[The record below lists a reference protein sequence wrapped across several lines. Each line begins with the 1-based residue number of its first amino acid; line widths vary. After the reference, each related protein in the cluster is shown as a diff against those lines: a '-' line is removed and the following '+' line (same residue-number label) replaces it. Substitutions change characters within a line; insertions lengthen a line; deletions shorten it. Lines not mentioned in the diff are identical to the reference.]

1 MEFLILFSVVA
12 LALAMLLTFLEFL
25 FHLEEKEKEKTNS
38 KETNKISTNNYYTY
52 NRGFKTEINNAFFR
66 SKETIEKTQ
75 KDVDTNIIKKV
86 EEKNENEITEVK
98 KNEKK
103 IKPKIEPK
111 TEERIK
117 QRIEQ
122 NKKINNRLKIE
133 NKDIKKEIKEKTEEE
148 EIIECLD
155 EEKTKENLKK
165 LKENRNALK
174 KDVVVITEEEIQKE
188 IENSKGKNEL
198 LEIQK
203 IKPKVKNKIIED
215 DLIEFNFNI
224 TGSFLEDIQDNIYYY
239 SVYRF
244 ANKLY
249 SGLSDVQIKKEKL
262 LNKKIYETP
271 TYNIRLAYN
280 TDIEFIKEK
289 GNIYDNKAIKVKIN
303 GIGTVGYVSK
313 KSNKELTDIIDNN
326 EIKEIIATVSGGKY
340 KIFYSIVV
348 NEFVEKYKIKM
359 LVKYKRGRLV

>member
-25 FHLEEKEKEKTNS
+25 FHLEEKKKEKINS
-38 KETNKISTNNYYTY
+38 KEINKISTNNYYTY
-52 NRGFKTEINNAFFR
+52 NRGFKTEINNDFFR
-66 SKETIEKTQ
+66 KKEKIEKDIDNNVVNKT
-75 KDVDTNIIKKV
+75 KNIKKDI
-86 EEKNENEITEVK
+86 KKDIKENIGKELKQRV
-98 KNEKK
+98 
-103 IKPKIEPK
+103 EPK

-122 NKKINNRLKIE
+122 NKKINNRVKIE
-133 NKDIKKEIKEKTEEE
+133 NKDIKEEIKEKTEEE

-188 IENSKGKNEL
+188 IENSKRKNEL

-203 IKPKVKNKIIED
+203 IKPKVKNKIVED

-244 ANKLY
+244 AGNLY
-249 SGLSDVQIKKEKL
+249 SGLTDVQIKKEKL

-271 TYNIRLAYN
+271 TYNIKLAYN
-280 TDIEFIKEK
+280 TDIVFIKEK
-289 GNIYDNKAIKVKIN
+289 ENIYDNKAIKVKIN

-313 KSNKELTDIIDNN
+313 KSNQELADIIDNN

-348 NEFVEKYKIKM
+348 NEFVEKYKIKI
-359 LVKYKRGRLV
+359 LVKYKRGRLA

>member
-25 FHLEEKEKEKTNS
+25 FHLEEKKKEKINS
-38 KETNKISTNNYYTY
+38 KEINKISTNSYYSY
-52 NRGFKTEINNAFFR
+52 NRGFKTEINNSFFR
-66 SKETIEKTQ
+66 NEEIEEKNI
-75 KDVDTNIIKKV
+75 DTNITKKV
-86 EEKNENEITEVK
+86 EERVEEKPIKVKNSIEKKEVK
-98 KNEKK
+98 KV
-103 IKPKIEPK
+103 EPK

-122 NKKINNRLKIE
+122 NKKINNRVKIE
-133 NKDIKKEIKEKTEEE
+133 NKDIKEEIKEKTEEE

-188 IENSKGKNEL
+188 IENSKRKNEL

-203 IKPKVKNKIIED
+203 IKPKVKNKIVED

-271 TYNIRLAYN
+271 TYNIKLAYN
-280 TDIEFIKEK
+280 TDIVFIKEK
-289 GNIYDNKAIKVKIN
+289 ENIYDNKAIKVKIN
-303 GIGTVGYVSK
+303 GIGTIGYVSK
-313 KSNKELTDIIDNN
+313 KSNKELADIIDNK

-359 LVKYKRGRLV
+359 LVKYK

>member
-25 FHLEEKEKEKTNS
+25 FHLEEKKKEKINS
-38 KETNKISTNNYYTY
+38 KEINKISTNNYYTY

-66 SKETIEKTQ
+66 NKETIEKDIDNNVVNKT
-75 KDVDTNIIKKV
+75 KNIKKDI
-86 EEKNENEITEVK
+86 KENIGKDLKQRV
-98 KNEKK
+98 
-103 IKPKIEPK
+103 EPK

-122 NKKINNRLKIE
+122 NKKINNRVKIE
-133 NKDIKKEIKEKTEEE
+133 NKDIKEEIKEKTEEE

-188 IENSKGKNEL
+188 IENSKRKNEL

-203 IKPKVKNKIIED
+203 IKPKVKNKIVED

-271 TYNIRLAYN
+271 TYNIKLAYN
-280 TDIEFIKEK
+280 TDIVFIKEK
-289 GNIYDNKAIKVKIN
+289 ENIYDNKAIKVKIN

-313 KSNKELTDIIDNN
+313 KSNQELTDIIDNN

-348 NEFVEKYKIKM
+348 NEFVEKYKIKI
-359 LVKYKRGRLV
+359 LVKYKRGRLA

>member
-1 MEFLILFSVVA
+1 MGFLILFSVVA

-25 FHLEEKEKEKTNS
+25 FHLEEKKKEKINS
-38 KETNKISTNNYYTY
+38 KEINKISTNNYYTY

-66 SKETIEKTQ
+66 NKETIEKDIDNNVVNKT
-75 KDVDTNIIKKV
+75 KNIKKD
-86 EEKNENEITEVK
+86 IK
-98 KNEKK
+98 KNIGKDL
-103 IKPKIEPK
+103 
-111 TEERIK
+111 K
-117 QRIEQ
+117 QRVEP
-122 NKKINNRLKIE
+122 NKKINNRVKIE
-133 NKDIKKEIKEKTEEE
+133 NKDIKEEIKEKTEEE

-188 IENSKGKNEL
+188 IENSKDKNEL

-203 IKPKVKNKIIED
+203 IKPKVKKKNIED
-215 DLIEFNFNI
+215 DLFEFNFNI
-224 TGSFLEDIQDNIYYY
+224 TGSFLEDIQDNIYFY

-244 ANKLY
+244 AGNLY
-249 SGLSDVQIKKEKL
+249 SGLTNVQIKKEKL

-271 TYNIRLAYN
+271 TYNIKLAYN
-280 TDIEFIKEK
+280 TDIVFIKEK
-289 GNIYDNKAIKVKIN
+289 ENIYDNKAIKVKIN

-313 KSNKELTDIIDNN
+313 KSNQELADIIDNN

-359 LVKYKRGRLV
+359 LVKYKRRRLA

>member
-25 FHLEEKEKEKTNS
+25 FHLEEKKKEKINS
-38 KETNKISTNNYYTY
+38 KEINKISTNNYYTY
-52 NRGFKTEINNAFFR
+52 NRGFKTEINNSFFR
-66 SKETIEKTQ
+66 NKETAQ
-75 KDVDTNIIKKV
+75 KDVDTNIIKKTEERV
-86 EEKNENEITEVK
+86 EEKSENEITELK
-98 KNEKK
+98 KV
-103 IKPKIEPK
+103 EPK

-122 NKKINNRLKIE
+122 NKKMNNRIKIE
-133 NKDIKKEIKEKTEEE
+133 NEVIKSEEKLKTVEE

-155 EEKTKENLKK
+155 EEKTKENFKK
-165 LKENRNALK
+165 LKENKNSIK
-174 KDVVVITEEEIQKE
+174 KDVIVITEEEIQKE
-188 IENSKGKNEL
+188 IENSKDKNEL

-203 IKPKVKNKIIED
+203 IKPKVKNKIVED

-271 TYNIRLAYN
+271 TYNIKLAYN
-280 TDIEFIKEK
+280 TDIVFIKEK
-289 GNIYDNKAIKVKIN
+289 ENIYDNKAIKVKIN

-313 KSNKELTDIIDNN
+313 KSNEELANIIDNK

-359 LVKYKRGRLV
+359 LIKYK

>member
-1 MEFLILFSVVA
+1 M
-12 LALAMLLTFLEFL
+12 
-25 FHLEEKEKEKTNS
+25 
-38 KETNKISTNNYYTY
+38 
-52 NRGFKTEINNAFFR
+52 
-66 SKETIEKTQ
+66 
-75 KDVDTNIIKKV
+75 KKRV
-86 EEKNENEITEVK
+86 
-98 KNEKK
+98 
-103 IKPKIEPK
+103 EPK

-122 NKKINNRLKIE
+122 NKKINNRVKIE
-133 NKDIKKEIKEKTEEE
+133 NKDIKEEIKEKTEEE

-188 IENSKGKNEL
+188 IENSKRKNEL

-203 IKPKVKNKIIED
+203 IKPKVKNKIVED

-271 TYNIRLAYN
+271 TYNIKLAYN
-280 TDIEFIKEK
+280 TDIVFIKEK
-289 GNIYDNKAIKVKIN
+289 ENIYDNKAIKVKIN

-313 KSNKELTDIIDNN
+313 KSNQELADIIDNN

-348 NEFVEKYKIKM
+348 NEFVEKYKIKI
-359 LVKYKRGRLV
+359 LVKYKRGRLA

>member
-25 FHLEEKEKEKTNS
+25 FHLEEKKKEKINS
-38 KETNKISTNNYYTY
+38 KEINKISTNNYYTY

-66 SKETIEKTQ
+66 NKETIEK
-75 KDVDTNIIKKV
+75 DIDNNIVNKTKNIKKDI
-86 EEKNENEITEVK
+86 KENIGKDLKQRV
-98 KNEKK
+98 
-103 IKPKIEPK
+103 EPK

-122 NKKINNRLKIE
+122 NKKINNRVKAENEVIE
-133 NKDIKKEIKEKTEEE
+133 NKEKVKTVEE
-148 EIIECLD
+148 EIIEYLD
-155 EEKTKENLKK
+155 EEKTKENFKK
-165 LKENRNALK
+165 LKENKNSLK
-174 KDVVVITEEEIQKE
+174 KDVIVITEEEIQKE
-188 IENSKGKNEL
+188 IENSKDKNEL

-203 IKPKVKNKIIED
+203 IKPKVKKKNIED
-215 DLIEFNFNI
+215 DLFEFNFNI

-244 ANKLY
+244 AGNLY
-249 SGLSDVQIKKEKL
+249 SGLTDVQIKKEKL

-271 TYNIRLAYN
+271 TYNIKLAYN
-280 TDIEFIKEK
+280 TDIVFIKEK
-289 GNIYDNKAIKVKIN
+289 ENIYDNKAIKVKIN

-313 KSNKELTDIIDNN
+313 KSNQELADIIDNN

-348 NEFVEKYKIKM
+348 NEFVEKYKIKI
-359 LVKYKRGRLV
+359 LVKYKRGRLA

>member
-25 FHLEEKEKEKTNS
+25 FHLEEKKKEKINS
-38 KETNKISTNNYYTY
+38 KEINKISTNNYYTY

-66 SKETIEKTQ
+66 NEETIEK
-75 KDVDTNIIKKV
+75 DIDNNIVNKTKNIKKDI
-86 EEKNENEITEVK
+86 KENIGKDLKQRV
-98 KNEKK
+98 
-103 IKPKIEPK
+103 EPK

-122 NKKINNRLKIE
+122 NKKINNRVKIE
-133 NKDIKKEIKEKTEEE
+133 NKDIKEEIKEKTEEE

-188 IENSKGKNEL
+188 IENSKRKNEL

-203 IKPKVKNKIIED
+203 IKPKVKNKIVED

-262 LNKKIYETP
+262 LNKKIYKTP
-271 TYNIRLAYN
+271 TYNIKLAYN
-280 TDIEFIKEK
+280 TDIVFIKEK
-289 GNIYDNKAIKVKIN
+289 ENIYDNKAIKVKIN

-313 KSNKELTDIIDNN
+313 KSNQELTDIIDNN

-348 NEFVEKYKIKM
+348 NEFVEKYKIKI

>member
-25 FHLEEKEKEKTNS
+25 FHLEEKKKEKINS
-38 KETNKISTNNYYTY
+38 KEINKTSTNNYYIY
-52 NRGFKTEINNAFFR
+52 NKGFKTEINNSFFR
-66 SKETIEKTQ
+66 NKEIEEKNI
-75 KDVDTNIIKKV
+75 DTNITKKAKERV
-86 EEKNENEITEVK
+86 EEKNENEINEVK
-98 KNEKK
+98 KV
-103 IKPKIEPK
+103 EPK

-122 NKKINNRLKIE
+122 NKKINNRVKVENEVIE
-133 NKDIKKEIKEKTEEE
+133 NKEKVKTVEE

-155 EEKTKENLKK
+155 EEKTKENFKK
-165 LKENRNALK
+165 LKENKNSLK
-174 KDVVVITEEEIQKE
+174 KDVIVITEEEIQKE
-188 IENSKGKNEL
+188 IENSKDKKEL

-203 IKPKVKNKIIED
+203 IKPKVKKKNIED
-215 DLIEFNFNI
+215 DLFEFNFNI

-244 ANKLY
+244 AGNLY
-249 SGLSDVQIKKEKL
+249 SGLTDVQIKKEKL

-271 TYNIRLAYN
+271 KYNIKLAYN
-280 TDIEFIKEK
+280 TDVVFIKEK
-289 GNIYDNKAIKVKIN
+289 ENIYDNKAIKVKIN

-313 KSNKELTDIIDNN
+313 KSNEELANIIDNK

-348 NEFVEKYKIKM
+348 
-359 LVKYKRGRLV
+359 L

>member
-25 FHLEEKEKEKTNS
+25 FHLEEKKKEKINS
-38 KETNKISTNNYYTY
+38 KEINKISTNNYYTY
-52 NRGFKTEINNAFFR
+52 NRGFKTEINNSFFR
-66 SKETIEKTQ
+66 NKETAQ
-75 KDVDTNIIKKV
+75 KDVDTNIIKKTEERV
-86 EEKNENEITEVK
+86 EEKSENEITELK
-98 KNEKK
+98 KV
-103 IKPKIEPK
+103 EPK

-122 NKKINNRLKIE
+122 NKKMNNRIKIE
-133 NKDIKKEIKEKTEEE
+133 NEVIKSEEKLKTVEE

-155 EEKTKENLKK
+155 EEKTKENFKK
-165 LKENRNALK
+165 LKENKNSIK
-174 KDVVVITEEEIQKE
+174 KDVIVITEEEIQKE
-188 IENSKGKNEL
+188 IENSKDKNEL

-203 IKPKVKNKIIED
+203 IKPKVKNKIVED

-271 TYNIRLAYN
+271 TYNIKLAYN
-280 TDIEFIKEK
+280 TDIVFIKEK
-289 GNIYDNKAIKVKIN
+289 ENIYDNKAIKVKIN

-313 KSNKELTDIIDNN
+313 KSNQELADIIDNN

-359 LVKYKRGRLV
+359 LIKYK

>member
-25 FHLEEKEKEKTNS
+25 FHLEEKKKEKINS
-38 KETNKISTNNYYTY
+38 KEINKISTNNYYTY

-66 SKETIEKTQ
+66 NEEIEEKNI
-75 KDVDTNIIKKV
+75 DTNITKKV
-86 EEKNENEITEVK
+86 EERVEEKPIKDKNSIEKKEVK
-98 KNEKK
+98 KV
-103 IKPKIEPK
+103 EPK

-122 NKKINNRLKIE
+122 NKKINNRVKAENEVIE
-133 NKDIKKEIKEKTEEE
+133 NKEKVKTVEE
-148 EIIECLD
+148 EIIEYLD
-155 EEKTKENLKK
+155 EEKTKENFKK
-165 LKENRNALK
+165 LKENKNSLK
-174 KDVVVITEEEIQKE
+174 KDVIVITEEEIQKE
-188 IENSKGKNEL
+188 IENSKDKNEL

-203 IKPKVKNKIIED
+203 IKPKVKKKNIED
-215 DLIEFNFNI
+215 DLFEFNFNI

-244 ANKLY
+244 ASNLY
-249 SGLSDVQIKKEKL
+249 SGLTDVQIKKEKL

-271 TYNIRLAYN
+271 KYNIKLAYN
-280 TDIEFIKEK
+280 TDVVFIKEK
-289 GNIYDNKAIKVKIN
+289 ENIHDNKAIKVKIN

-313 KSNKELTDIIDNN
+313 KSNEELANIIDNK

-359 LVKYKRGRLV
+359 LIKYK

>member
-25 FHLEEKEKEKTNS
+25 FHLEEKKKEKINS
-38 KETNKISTNNYYTY
+38 KEINKISTNNYYTY

-66 SKETIEKTQ
+66 NKETIEKDIDNNVVNKT
-75 KDVDTNIIKKV
+75 KNIKKD
-86 EEKNENEITEVK
+86 
-98 KNEKK
+98 
-103 IKPKIEPK
+103 IKQNIGKDLKQRVEPK

-122 NKKINNRLKIE
+122 NKKINNRVKIE
-133 NKDIKKEIKEKTEEE
+133 NKDIKEEIKEKTEEE

-155 EEKTKENLKK
+155 EEKTKENFKK
-165 LKENRNALK
+165 LKENKSSLK
-174 KDVVVITEEEIQKE
+174 KDVIVITEEEIQKE
-188 IENSKGKNEL
+188 IENSKDKNEL

-203 IKPKVKNKIIED
+203 IKPKVKKKNIED
-215 DLIEFNFNI
+215 DLSEFNFNI
-224 TGSFLEDIQDNIYYY
+224 TGSFLEDIQDNIYFY

-244 ANKLY
+244 AGNLY
-249 SGLSDVQIKKEKL
+249 SGLTDVQIKKEKL

-271 TYNIRLAYN
+271 KYNIKLAYN
-280 TDIEFIKEK
+280 TDVVFIKEK
-289 GNIYDNKAIKVKIN
+289 ENIYDNKAIKVKIN

-313 KSNKELTDIIDNN
+313 KSNQELADIIDNN

-359 LVKYKRGRLV
+359 LIKYK

>member
-1 MEFLILFSVVA
+1 M
-12 LALAMLLTFLEFL
+12 
-25 FHLEEKEKEKTNS
+25 
-38 KETNKISTNNYYTY
+38 
-52 NRGFKTEINNAFFR
+52 
-66 SKETIEKTQ
+66 
-75 KDVDTNIIKKV
+75 
-86 EEKNENEITEVK
+86 
-98 KNEKK
+98 
-103 IKPKIEPK
+103 
-111 TEERIK
+111 
-117 QRIEQ
+117 
-122 NKKINNRLKIE
+122 
-133 NKDIKKEIKEKTEEE
+133 
-148 EIIECLD
+148 D

-188 IENSKGKNEL
+188 IENSKRKNEL

-203 IKPKVKNKIIED
+203 IKPKVKNKIVED

-271 TYNIRLAYN
+271 KYNIKLAYN
-280 TDIEFIKEK
+280 TDITFIKEK
-289 GNIYDNKAIKVKIN
+289 ENIYDNKAIKVKIN

-313 KSNKELTDIIDNN
+313 NFKKSNQELADIIDNN

-359 LVKYKRGRLV
+359 LIKYK

>member
-1 MEFLILFSVVA
+1 MEFLILFLIVA
-12 LALAMLLTFLEFL
+12 FVLAMLLTFFEFL
-25 FHLEEKEKEKTNS
+25 FQLEEKEKEKEKKS
-38 KETNKISTNNYYTY
+38 KETNKISTNSYYSY
-52 NRGFKTEINNAFFR
+52 NRGFKTEINNSFFR
-66 SKETIEKTQ
+66 NKETAQ
-75 KDVDTNIIKKV
+75 KDVDTNIIKKTEERV
-86 EEKNENEITEVK
+86 EEKSENEITELK
-98 KNEKK
+98 KV
-103 IKPKIEPK
+103 EPK

-122 NKKINNRLKIE
+122 NKKMNNRIKIE
-133 NKDIKKEIKEKTEEE
+133 NEVIKSEEKLKTVEE

-155 EEKTKENLKK
+155 EEKTKENFKK
-165 LKENRNALK
+165 LKENKNSLK
-174 KDVVVITEEEIQKE
+174 KDVIVITEEEIQKE
-188 IENSKGKNEL
+188 IENSKDKNEL

-203 IKPKVKNKIIED
+203 IKPKVKKKNIEA
-215 DLIEFNFNI
+215 DLFEFNFNI

-244 ANKLY
+244 ASNLY
-249 SGLSDVQIKKEKL
+249 SGLTDVQIKNKKL

-271 TYNIRLAYN
+271 KYNIKLAYN
-280 TDIEFIKEK
+280 TDVVFIKEK
-289 GNIYDNKAIKVKIN
+289 ENIYDNKAIKVKIN

-313 KSNKELTDIIDNN
+313 KSNEELANIIDNK

-359 LVKYKRGRLV
+359 LIKYK